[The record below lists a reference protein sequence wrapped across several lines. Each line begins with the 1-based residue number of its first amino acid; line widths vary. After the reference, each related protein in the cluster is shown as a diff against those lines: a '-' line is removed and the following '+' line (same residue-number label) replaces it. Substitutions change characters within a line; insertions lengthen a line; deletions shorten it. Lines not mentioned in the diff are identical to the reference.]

1 MAANYSRTMTES
13 ADHGKRVAVVGVGA
27 VGGVFAAHLSEVHDV
42 VACVRRSFTDY
53 KIESPQL
60 PFGGP
65 AHAVTSPGEIGWDAP
80 ADVVFVGL
88 KSQHTDGAAAWFDP
102 LCGPDT
108 LVVAMQNGIEASE
121 RLAPYV
127 NGASV
132 VAAVVYCG
140 AELLAPGHIRHDNQ
154 ALLIVPDDETGH
166 RTAALAEGTPLTVD
180 PSDKYDR
187 ARWVKL
193 GINSVVNGLTALTG
207 KSMDVLTDPG
217 IARIGADLLTERWTV
232 GQACGVDLSLD
243 GLDDMIA
250 KMGKNVGGRT
260 SMLHDREAGRPTEHD
275 AIHGAILRKGQEHG
289 VSTPTTQ
296 LIHDL
301 IAAGGSAS

>member
-1 MAANYSRTMTES
+1 MTQS

-27 VGGVFAAHLSEVHDV
+27 VGGVFAAHLSAVHDV
-42 VACVRRSFTDY
+42 VACVRRPFDEY
-53 KIESPQL
+53 KVESPEL
-60 PFGGP
+60 PFAGP
-65 AHAVTSPGEIGWDAP
+65 ARAATSQADLGWESP

-108 LVVAMQNGIEASE
+108 LVVAMQNGIEAQE

-140 AELLAPGHIRHDNQ
+140 AELLAPGHIRHDSR
-154 ALLIVPDDETGH
+154 ALLIVPNNDTGQ
-166 RTAALAEGTPLTVD
+166 RTAALVEGTPLTVD

-187 ARWVKL
+187 SRWVKL

-207 KSMDVLTDPG
+207 RPMEVLTDPG
-217 IARIGADLLTERWTV
+217 IARIGLDLLTECWTV
-232 GQACGVDLSLD
+232 GGACGVDLGLD
-243 GLDDMIA
+243 GLDDRIA
-250 KMGKNVGGRT
+250 QIAKNVGGRT

-275 AIHGAILRKGQEHG
+275 AIHGAVIRKGQAQG
-289 VSTPTTQ
+289 VPTPTTQ
-296 LIHDL
+296 MIHDL
-301 IAAGGSAS
+301 IAAGSMQ